1 MDVTLGQLNKTRN
14 CMLSKKGTKNVW
26 KFTIQHKYLIL
37 RNRREE
43 QLVEKLV
50 IVLVKLIR
58 FLFVEYIQSMIV
70 CI

>member
-1 MDVTLGQLNKTRN
+1 
-14 CMLSKKGTKNVW
+14 MLLKKGTKNVW

-43 QLVEKLV
+43 HLVEKLV

-58 FLFVEYIQSMIV
+58 FLFVESTYSR
-70 CI
+70 